1 MIKEFRTLALRQGSW
16 VLHGTPEGN
25 LHREHDGCEGTKK
38 STASVAGRKGA
49 EVMKSLDIPQDSK
62 ARGIS

>member
-1 MIKEFRTLALRQGSW
+1 M
-16 VLHGTPEGN
+16 LHGTPEGN
-25 LHREHDGCEGTKK
+25 LHGEHDVCEGTKK
-38 STASVAGRKGA
+38 STVRVAEWKGA